1 MKITRLEVTPVR
13 PRGLLLRV
21 HTDEGL
27 VGYGSPMNYEHGR
40 TVERALMDMADYLVG
55 RDPRRIEDHWQA
67 LFRSSYSRQMP
78 ILLAALSGLDMA
90 CLDILGKSLDA
101 PVWRLLGGP
110 VRDRI
115 RVYSAVAG
123 PSPGEY
129 AANARS
135 VVAKGFTAVKMTPF
149 PDPVRYIDTP
159 ALVDDVVARVAAVRE
174 AVGSGVDVAIDFHRA
189 VSPAMARI
197 LVKELEPLRPMFIEE
212 PTHPENVDA
221 LLEITRSTSIPI
233 ATGER
238 NTTRWGFREIC
249 EKKAAAVLQPDIR
262 HCGGILEMRR
272 IAAYAEVH
280 YIALAPHSAA
290 DAVGV
295 AASLQAMAATPNFLI
310 QEFGGGTGEGL
321 FTEPLRFEDGFVA
334 LPEGPGLG
342 IEIDPEGLEAHR
354 LTDWPLR
361 VMRRSAE
368 DGSVSDF

>member
-1 MKITRLEVTPVR
+1 MKITRLEVTPIR

-27 VGYGSPMNYEHGR
+27 VGCGSPMNYEHGR